1 MVLCLGLAAS
11 CFAGAA
17 EQPNIVIFLADDHGR
32 AESSVYGSD
41 EVRTPMMAS
50 LAKNGLVFG
59 NAFVASP
66 ACGPSRAAM
75 LSGLMPARNG
85 AKQNHQKPRP
95 GTQIMVKQL
104 QVAGYEVAAFGKVAH
119 GNVPHM
125 AGFDKFFWNGAALA
139 ENVKKYLNQRKSDKP
154 LCLMVGDWRPHVAWT
169 RKMDYDPSKITLP
182 SQLVDTPETR
192 EHWARYLTD
201 ITGMDAEMAKIDALA
216 RGYFGNDDF
225 LFIYTSDHGGQWP
238 FGKWNLYDSGINV
251 PMIVRWPGK
260 IAADSRT
267 EAMVSWID
275 IFPTLL
281 DLTGGTTPPNID
293 GKSFAGVLLGKT
305 DTHRDVIFTTTTADH
320 VMNIYPIRSVRTER
334 FKYIR
339 NIYPD
344 TYHSNHSDILRN
356 DGAGGYWDSWDEAAK
371 TDPKAK
377 AIIAKYYQRPAIE
390 FYNLEKDPN
399 EQVNLAK
406 NPEYKDQIAK
416 MSSMLDEWMKEQ
428 GDLTQGIL
436 LIRNHEG
443 DTVRMKGAA
452 YPLSGPTPHELF
464 RQKQKRKA
472 RATNARAQIK
482 IKTVVPS
489 SQNKPVS
496 WRYTLDTPKEDWFNP
511 GFDDT
516 AWKTG
521 NAPFGRE
528 APAASR
534 KPNTVWTSNDIWLR
548 CEFEMPAGTFEDLS
562 LILNYDENATI
573 YINGVLAARMSG
585 YNVAYE
591 LVKLTPEAIAVIK
604 PGKNRFA
611 VHCRNSAG
619 GQYIDLGLGVSE
631 SIKQPAK

>member
-1 MVLCLGLAAS
+1 VSNNKFGQKDKMINKIMVLCLGLAAIS
-11 CFAGAA
+11 FAGAA

-32 AESSVYGSD
+32 AESSVYGSY

-50 LAKNGLVFG
+50 LAKNGLVFN

-66 ACGPSRAAM
+66 ACGPSRSAM

-85 AKQNHQKPRP
+85 AKQNHQPPRP
-95 GTQIMVKQL
+95 ETQIMVKQL
-104 QVAGYEVAAFGKVAH
+104 KAAGYEVAAFGKVAH
-119 GNVPHM
+119 FPHLV
-125 AGFDKFFWNGAALA
+125 GFDEHFPKNTGLA
-139 ENVKKYLNQRKSDKP
+139 ETVKNYLNQRKSDKP
-154 LCLMVGDWRPHVAWT
+154 LCLIVGDRRPHVPWT

-182 SQLVDTPETR
+182 SHFVDTPETR

-225 LFIYTSDHGGQWP
+225 LFMYTADHGGQWP
-238 FGKWNLYDSGINV
+238 FGKWNLYDSGIIV

-260 IAADSRT
+260 IAADTRT

-281 DLTGGTTPPNID
+281 DLTGGTIPANID
-293 GKSFAGVLLGKT
+293 GKSFAGVLLGKA
-305 DTHRDVIFTTTTADH
+305 DTHRDVIFTTTTADGDK
-320 VMNIYPIRSVRTER
+320 NIYPMRSVRTER

-344 TYHSNHSDILRN
+344 THHSNHSDILRN

-390 FYNLEKDPN
+390 FYNIEKDPN
-399 EQVNLAK
+399 EQVNLAN

-416 MSSMLDEWMKEQ
+416 MSSMVDEWMKEQ
-428 GDLTQGIL
+428 D
-436 LIRNHEG
+436 
-443 DTVRMKGAA
+443 DTVIKKSGAW
-452 YPLSGPTPHELF
+452 PIPGPTPHELLLL
-464 RQKQKRKA
+464 RKA

-482 IKTVVPS
+482 IKTVVPT

-496 WRYTLDTPKEDWFNP
+496 WRYTLDTPKEDWFNTD
-511 GFDDT
+511 FDDS

-521 NAPFGRE
+521 DAPFGRE

-534 KPNTVWTSNDIWLR
+534 KPNTVWTSKDIWLR
-548 CEFEMPAGTFEDLS
+548 CEFEMPAGKFEDLS

-573 YINGVLAARMSG
+573 YINGVLAARAPG
-585 YNVAYE
+585 YNGAYE
-591 LVKLTPEAIAVIK
+591 LVKLTPKAIAAIK

-611 VHCRNSAG
+611 VHCRNVAG
-619 GQYIDLGLGVSE
+619 GQYIDLGLGVYE

>member
-1 MVLCLGLAAS
+1 
-11 CFAGAA
+11 
-17 EQPNIVIFLADDHGR
+17 
-32 AESSVYGSD
+32 
-41 EVRTPMMAS
+41 
-50 LAKNGLVFG
+50 
-59 NAFVASP
+59 
-66 ACGPSRAAM
+66 
-75 LSGLMPARNG
+75 
-85 AKQNHQKPRP
+85 
-95 GTQIMVKQL
+95 
-104 QVAGYEVAAFGKVAH
+104 
-119 GNVPHM
+119 
-125 AGFDKFFWNGAALA
+125 
-139 ENVKKYLNQRKSDKP
+139 
-154 LCLMVGDWRPHVAWT
+154 
-169 RKMDYDPSKITLP
+169 MDYDPSKITLP
-182 SQLVDTPETR
+182 SHFVDTPETR

-225 LFIYTSDHGGQWP
+225 LFMFTADHGGQWP

-260 IAADSRT
+260 IAADTRT

-281 DLTGGTTPPNID
+281 DLTGGTIPANID
-293 GKSFAGVLLGKT
+293 GKSFAGVLLGKA
-305 DTHRDVIFTTTTADH
+305 DTHRDVIFTTTTADVRQETKFH
-320 VMNIYPIRSVRTER
+320 ERIHIYPIRSVRTER

-344 TYHSNHSDILRN
+344 TYHSNHSDTLRN

-390 FYNLEKDPN
+390 FYNIEKDPN
-399 EQVNLAK
+399 EQVNLAN

-428 GDLTQGIL
+428 GD
-436 LIRNHEG
+436 
-443 DTVRMKGAA
+443 TVRTRREG
-452 YPLSGPTPHELF
+452 YPLSGPTPHELY
-464 RQKQKRKA
+464 RLRKNG
-472 RATNARAQIK
+472 ATNARAQIK

-511 GFDDT
+511 EFDDT

-534 KPNTVWTSNDIWLR
+534 KPNTEWTSNDIWLR

-562 LILNYDENATI
+562 LILFYDENATI
-573 YINGVLAARMSG
+573 YINGVLAARAPG
-585 YNVAYE
+585 FNVAYE
-591 LVKLTPEAIAVIK
+591 RVELTPEAIAVIK

-611 VHCRNSAG
+611 VHCRNVAG
-619 GQYIDLGLGVSE
+619 GQYIDLGLGVPE

>member
-1 MVLCLGLAAS
+1 
-11 CFAGAA
+11 
-17 EQPNIVIFLADDHGR
+17 
-32 AESSVYGSD
+32 
-41 EVRTPMMAS
+41 
-50 LAKNGLVFG
+50 
-59 NAFVASP
+59 
-66 ACGPSRAAM
+66 
-75 LSGLMPARNG
+75 MPARNG

-95 GTQIMVKQL
+95 ETQIMVKQL
-104 QVAGYEVAAFGKVAH
+104 KAAGYEVAAFGKVAH
-119 GNVPHM
+119 FPLLV
-125 AGFDKFFWNGAALA
+125 GFDKHFPKNTGLA

-154 LCLMVGDWRPHVAWT
+154 LCLIVGDRRPHVPWT

-182 SQLVDTPETR
+182 SHFVDTPETR

-225 LFIYTSDHGGQWP
+225 LFMFTADHGGQWP

-260 IAADSRT
+260 IAADTRT
-267 EAMVSWID
+267 QAMVSWID

-281 DLTGGTTPPNID
+281 DLTGGTIPANID
-293 GKSFAGVLLGKT
+293 GKSFAGVLLGKA
-305 DTHRDVIFTTTTADH
+305 DTHRDVIFTTTTADQRPEIEFH
-320 VMNIYPIRSVRTER
+320 ERIHIYPIRSVRTER

-344 TYHSNHSDILRN
+344 TYHSNHSDTLRN

-406 NPEYKDQIAK
+406 HSEHKDQIAK
-416 MSSMLDEWMKEQ
+416 MSSMLDEWMKKQ
-428 GDLTQGIL
+428 
-436 LIRNHEG
+436 G
-443 DTVRMKGAA
+443 DTVRMKHGAH
-452 YPLSGPTPHELF
+452 PLSGPTPHELF
-464 RQKQKRKA
+464 RSRKT

-482 IKTVVPS
+482 IKTVVPT

-511 GFDDT
+511 EFDDT

-521 NAPFGRE
+521 NAPFGRK
-528 APAASR
+528 APAVSH
-534 KPNTVWTSNDIWLR
+534 KPNTVWTSKNIWLR
-548 CEFEMPAGTFEDLS
+548 REFEMPAGKFEDLS

-573 YINGVLAARMSG
+573 YINGVLAARAPG

-591 LVKLTPEAIAVIK
+591 LVELTPEAIAVIK

-611 VHCRNSAG
+611 VHCRNAAG